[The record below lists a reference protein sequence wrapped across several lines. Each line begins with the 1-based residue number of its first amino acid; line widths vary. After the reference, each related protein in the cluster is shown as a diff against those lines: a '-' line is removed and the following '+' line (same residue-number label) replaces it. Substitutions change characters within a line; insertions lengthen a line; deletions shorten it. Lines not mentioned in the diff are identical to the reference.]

1 MSVDGVEH
9 AGGVRAGHWDAFVE
23 ELRAH
28 RERVGSP
35 SFRELAER
43 VAQARVEQ
51 GMDPFNAR
59 VGRTT
64 VFDCFQ
70 TGRPRYNLRLTREVG
85 AALGASEETL
95 EAWVRA
101 CQARRHGEGRGS
113 LVAVGRADEA
123 GSDVEGEP
131 EVRSPVPTGSS
142 AARSPLPLAAAL
154 RIAVLGLALS
164 LVGRGIVV
172 FLDLPLHLDMI
183 GTALAAFALGPWWA
197 VGVGVTTNLTGVAIS
212 GPSSIPFALVQVA
225 GGLAWGYGVR
235 RWRTGERI
243 MRFTGLT
250 VAVAFL
256 CSVVATPIIM
266 TATTWEPRA
275 AFEPS
280 SDAFLS
286 FWGVEAFALFMG
298 NLVISVLD
306 KLLSAFIALVAVASL
321 APAVRARLPLAGRL
335 SPLD

>member
-1 MSVDGVEH
+1 VSVEGLGPDSG
-9 AGGVRAGHWDAFVE
+9 ARASQWDPFVE
-23 ELRAH
+23 ELRAF

-43 VAQARVEQ
+43 VAAARVEQ

-70 TGRPRYNLRLTREVG
+70 TGRPRYNLRLAREVG
-85 AALGASEETL
+85 AALGADEETL
-95 EAWVRA
+95 ESWVRA
-101 CQARRHGEGRGS
+101 CQPASDDAGEAPREAPAA
-113 LVAVGRADEA
+113 VA
-123 GSDVEGEP
+123 
-131 EVRSPVPTGSS
+131 
-142 AARSPLPLAAAL
+142 AARVPLSTAL
-154 RIAVLGLALS
+154 RVALLGLALS
-164 LVGRGIVV
+164 LLGRGVVV

-183 GTALAAFALGPWWA
+183 GTALAAFSLGPWWA
-197 VGVGVTTNLTGVAIS
+197 VGVGLATNLTGVAIS
-212 GPSSIPFALVQVA
+212 GPSSVPFALVQVA

-243 MRFTGLT
+243 IRFTGLT
-250 VAVAFL
+250 VAVAFA

-266 TATTWEPRA
+266 TLTPWQPRA
-275 AFEPS
+275 SFEPAT
-280 SDAFLS
+280 DAFLT
-286 FWGVEAFALFMG
+286 FWGVEAVALFLG

-306 KLLSAFIALVAVASL
+306 KLLSAFVALVAVASL
-321 APAVRARLPLAGRL
+321 APQLRARLPLADRL

>member
-1 MSVDGVEH
+1 MSVEGLGPD
-9 AGGVRAGHWDAFVE
+9 GGVRAAQWDPFVE
-23 ELRAH
+23 ELRAF
-28 RERVGSP
+28 RERAGSP

-43 VAQARVEQ
+43 VAASRVEQ

-70 TGRPRYNLRLTREVG
+70 TGRPRYNLRLAREVG
-85 AALGASEETL
+85 SALGASEEAL
-95 EAWVRA
+95 ESWVRA
-101 CQARRHGEGRGS
+101 CQQPSTDEAAEEASVAPAGAAGTGYARVPLSTALRVAALGLGLS
-113 LVAVGRADEA
+113 LLGRA
-123 GSDVEGEP
+123 V
-131 EVRSPVPTGSS
+131 
-142 AARSPLPLAAAL
+142 
-154 RIAVLGLALS
+154 
-164 LVGRGIVV
+164 VV

-212 GPSSIPFALVQVA
+212 GPASIPFALVQVA

-266 TATTWEPRA
+266 TLTPWEPRA
-275 AFEPS
+275 SFEPAT
-280 SDAFLS
+280 DAFLT

-298 NLVISVLD
+298 NLVVSVLD

-321 APAVRARLPLAGRL
+321 APAVRARFPLADRL

>member
-1 MSVDGVEH
+1 VSVEGLGPDDG
-9 AGGVRAGHWDAFVE
+9 ARASQWDPFVE
-23 ELRAH
+23 ELRAF
-28 RERVGSP
+28 RARVGSP

-43 VAQARVEQ
+43 VAAARVER

-70 TGRPRYNLRLTREVG
+70 TGRPRYNLRLAREVG
-85 AALGASEETL
+85 AALGADEETL
-95 EAWVRA
+95 ESWVRA
-101 CQARRHGEGRGS
+101 CQPGS
-113 LVAVGRADEA
+113 DDAVDVPVQAAAQATGATAVGAA
-123 GSDVEGEP
+123 G
-131 EVRSPVPTGSS
+131 
-142 AARSPLPLAAAL
+142 LPLATAL
-154 RIAVLGLALS
+154 RVALLGLALS
-164 LVGRGIVV
+164 LLGRGVVV

-183 GTALAAFALGPWWA
+183 GTALAAFVLGPWWA
-197 VGVGVTTNLTGVAIS
+197 VGVGVATNLTGVAIS

-243 MRFTGLT
+243 IRFTGLT

-275 AFEPS
+275 AFEPAT
-280 SDAFLS
+280 DAFLT
-286 FWGVEAFALFMG
+286 FWGVEAVALFLG

-306 KLLSAFIALVAVASL
+306 KLLSAFVALVAVASL
-321 APAVRARLPLAGRL
+321 APPVRARFPLADRL

>member
-9 AGGVRAGHWDAFVE
+9 AGGARAGHWDAFVE
-23 ELRAH
+23 ELRGH

-70 TGRPRYNLRLTREVG
+70 TGRPRYNLRLAREVG

-123 GSDVEGEP
+123 EDEGGS
-131 EVRSPVPTGSS
+131 RVPTGSS
-142 AARSPLPLAAAL
+142 AARRPVPLAVAL
-154 RIAVLGLALS
+154 RIAALGLALS

-197 VGVGVTTNLTGVAIS
+197 VGVGVATNLTGVAIS
-212 GPSSIPFALVQVA
+212 GPASIPFALVQVA

-266 TATTWEPRA
+266 MMTPWEPRA
-275 AFEPS
+275 SFEPS
-280 SDAFLS
+280 TDAFLA
-286 FWGVEAFALFMG
+286 FWGVETFALFMG

-321 APAVRARLPLAGRL
+321 APAVRARLPLADRL